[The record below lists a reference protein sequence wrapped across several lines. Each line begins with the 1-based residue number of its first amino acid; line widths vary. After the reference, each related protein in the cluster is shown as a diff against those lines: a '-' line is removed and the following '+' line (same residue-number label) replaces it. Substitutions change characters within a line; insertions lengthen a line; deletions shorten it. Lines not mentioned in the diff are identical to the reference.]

1 MMHRPLSLK
10 PPFFEFGPKL
20 YLYGQTMLDLAR
32 AIDESAIRHD
42 VDIILTVGYTDIR
55 PIAENTKRVN
65 VFAPHMDPLPIG
77 AGSGAVLA
85 EAIKDAGAV
94 GVQLNHCEKPLS
106 LDVMEQ
112 TIRRADEAGLATMV
126 CADSVEDVKTIAAM
140 RPTVLVA
147 EPTEL
152 IGTGTTSDE
161 SYVRETL
168 AAVQAIDP
176 KIMVLQAAG
185 ISNAKDVYDVIRL
198 GAQATGC
205 SSGIAKAAD
214 PAAMAEEMISSVRRA
229 WEEASRLRQGYGGQ
243 AGVRESR
250 E

>member
-1 MMHRPLSLK
+1 MRPFSLR
-10 PPFFEFGPKL
+10 PPFFEFGPKA
-20 YLYGQTMLDLAR
+20 YLYGETMLELAR
-32 AIDESAIRHD
+32 AIDEGAIRHD

-55 PIAENTKRVN
+55 PIAANTKRVN

-77 AGSGAVLA
+77 AGSGAVLP

-94 GVQLNHCEKPLS
+94 GVQLNHAEKPLP
-106 LDVMEQ
+106 LDVLAQ
-112 TIRRADEAGLATMV
+112 TIRRADEVGLATMV
-126 CADSVEDVKTIAAM
+126 CADSVEDVKAVAAM
-140 RPTVLVA
+140 GPTVLIA

-161 SYVRETL
+161 DYVRQTL
-168 AAVQAIDP
+168 AAVQAINP
-176 KIMVLQAAG
+176 NIMVLQAAG
-185 ISNAKDVYDVIRL
+185 ISNGDDVYDVIRQ

-229 WEEASRLRQGYGGQ
+229 WDERGGK
-243 AGVRESR
+243 
-250 E
+250 